1 MDKARLKNALFEL
14 SNDNSTEVQN
24 GLKMLRQHYYA
35 EEQLISAIN
44 LAKAAGYES
53 YEIANKQ
60 YGSFARKLS
69 EKSGFIPN
77 IIRDG
82 KPVWT
87 FVVCDETSHNRSSG
101 YVWKLRSE
109 VSELLEELGL
119 VKKNLAAKSIVDD
132 IRDAE
137 VRLSGEKYREAVI
150 QARLGQGQF
159 RKNQIDY
166 WQSCSVTGFSEPSL
180 LIASHIKPWSESS
193 ISEALSVT
201 NGLLL
206 TPNLDKA
213 FDKGYISFDRSG
225 NIIISDILS
234 VDEREMFGI
243 NKNMKIRENK
253 FSPEHKE
260 FMCFHNEKVFKGD
273 C

>member
-14 SNDNSTEVQN
+14 SIDNSTEVQN

-44 LAKAAGYES
+44 LAKAAGYGS

-77 IIRDG
+77 VIRDG

-101 YVWKLRSE
+101 YVWKLRPE

-159 RKNQIDY
+159 RKIKLI
-166 WQSCSVTGFSEPSL
+166 TGSL
-180 LIASHIKPWSESS
+180 VL
-193 ISEALSVT
+193 
-201 NGLLL
+201 
-206 TPNLDKA
+206 
-213 FDKGYISFDRSG
+213 
-225 NIIISDILS
+225 
-234 VDEREMFGI
+234 
-243 NKNMKIRENK
+243 
-253 FSPEHKE
+253 
-260 FMCFHNEKVFKGD
+260 
-273 C
+273 